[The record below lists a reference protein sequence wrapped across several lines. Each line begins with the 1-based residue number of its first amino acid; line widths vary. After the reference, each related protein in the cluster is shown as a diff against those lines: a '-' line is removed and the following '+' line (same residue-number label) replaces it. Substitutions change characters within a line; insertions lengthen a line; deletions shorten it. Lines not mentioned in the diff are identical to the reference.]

1 MKAKFKTSG
10 ASRADE
16 APCVALIHEGVNEI
30 VQEGVA
36 IGHGLDFQVRQDDAV
51 VFAQADT
58 GEMIGVI
65 CYRRVCGQAHVSLVY
80 VEPSSRRQGV
90 FTAMWQ
96 ELRLR
101 LSTSGMS
108 EVRLAFHVQNTAAV
122 AVASKLRL
130 EPLSVTHSLRVPQ
143 RQA

>member
-1 MKAKFKTSG
+1 MKTRFKTSG

-36 IGHGLDFQVRQDDAV
+36 TGHGLDFQVRQDDAV

-65 CYRRVCGQAHVSLVY
+65 CYRKVCGQAHVSLVY

-90 FTAMWQ
+90 FAAMWQ
-96 ELRLR
+96 ELRSR
-101 LSTSGMS
+101 VSASGMT
-108 EVRLAFHVQNTAAV
+108 ELRVAFHIQNQAAV
-122 AVASKLRL
+122 AVATKLRL
-130 EPLSVTHSLRVPQ
+130 EPLSVTYSLRVPQ
-143 RQA
+143 RTA